1 MLVSNMALHHHQ
13 PPPHMYVEE
22 MRNMAFSP
30 TSPPPGHLP
39 PPLNMSPMVQH
50 HVSQQAQQVMFMHA
64 AVPQQPPMQVKAG
77 GASVHS
83 QSTPSPPILRDNDT
97 IKLFV
102 GQLPKHMDEEELR
115 PMFEEFGPIYE
126 LSVLRDRFT
135 GMHKGRLLIIIIF
148 FALIIVKKKY
158 C

>member
-50 HVSQQAQQVMFMHA
+50 HVSQQAQQVMFMHAA

-135 GMHKGRLLIIIIF
+135 GMHKGRRFIIIIYF
-148 FALIIVKKKY
+148 VL
-158 C
+158 